1 MDKPYPANP
10 GADAPH
16 TERYHLTRTTDNDGY
31 AFVIQEVSQ
40 PDPTLIPALTEL
52 DLLTYSEPTFSRFT
66 LGAILRYG
74 RVFLARADDLVIGA
88 IHCLRSFEDT
98 DEVTIFNMA
107 LRPGWRGHGLGSRF
121 LTAVLEKLRAHGIRA
136 VTLQVA
142 ENNHRAISVY
152 REKMGFTVVAV
163 HADEYHSGQRYL
175 MLRLHLDGSPVQGL
189 GHVPAAPAGG
199 AAPILPGS
207 GNN

>member
-1 MDKPYPANP
+1 M
-10 GADAPH
+10 
-16 TERYHLTRTTDNDGY
+16 
-31 AFVIQEVSQ
+31 
-40 PDPTLIPALTEL
+40 
-52 DLLTYSEPTFSRFT
+52 
-66 LGAILRYG
+66 
-74 RVFLARADDLVIGA
+74 
-88 IHCLRSFEDT
+88 
-98 DEVTIFNMA
+98 
-107 LRPGWRGHGLGSRF
+107 
-121 LTAVLEKLRAHGIRA
+121 AVLEKLRAHGIRA

-189 GHVPAAPAGG
+189 GHVPAAPAGS